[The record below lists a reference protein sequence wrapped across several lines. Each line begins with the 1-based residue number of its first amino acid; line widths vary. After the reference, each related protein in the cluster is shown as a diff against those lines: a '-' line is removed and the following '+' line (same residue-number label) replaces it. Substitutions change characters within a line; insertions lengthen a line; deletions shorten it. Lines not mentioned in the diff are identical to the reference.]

1 MHNDRRSVI
10 VWSGFLLNP
19 SETFIRNQALA
30 MQRFAPR
37 FAGVRYSRDS
47 LLTRGDCT
55 LVNDGSRA
63 GAFREAVFKTLAVP
77 PSYRRRIARLRP
89 ALIHAHH
96 GVNGA
101 LALPLARSLQVP
113 LVVTFHGA
121 DATVHKAPD
130 HYSLAHRAFRRRVER
145 LKTDVA
151 FFTAD
156 SAFIKQKLV
165 EKGYPGDKI
174 VVHHVGVD
182 LQQFR
187 SDPAIKREPVVLF
200 VGRLAE
206 KKGVEYLIRAMH
218 RVQAA
223 SPHLKLVI
231 IGDGELRDTLRPL
244 AADLLKNYEF
254 LGLQSSD
261 VVRQWMNRATALAVP
276 SVTAS
281 NGDCEGLPTVIQE
294 GMAMGVPV
302 VATRH
307 AGNCEAITE
316 GETGLTTAERDV
328 DLLASHIARLCSDQN
343 LRAKISANARR
354 AVQANLDI
362 RKQTAKLEDLYDRLL
377 SRFSNR
383 VDQGV
388 RARQVAV
395 AM

>member
-1 MHNDRRSVI
+1 M
-10 VWSGFLLNP
+10 LNP

-30 MQRFAPR
+30 MQRFQPH
-37 FAGVRYSRDS
+37 FVGVRYSRDS
-47 LLTRGDCT
+47 LLTREQCT
-55 LVNDGSRA
+55 LVNDGGRA

-77 PSYRRRIARLRP
+77 PSFRRRVARLCP

-101 LALPLARSLQVP
+101 LALPLARSLRLP

-130 HYSLAHRAFRRRVER
+130 HYSLAHRAFRRRVEQ

-165 EKGYPGDKI
+165 EKGYPADKI

-182 LQQFR
+182 LQKFKA
-187 SDPAIKREPVVLF
+187 DPAVKREPVVLF

-206 KKGVEYLIRAMH
+206 KKGIEYLIRAMH
-218 RVQAA
+218 QVQAA

-231 IGDGELRDTLRPL
+231 IGDGELRDSLRAL
-244 AADLLKNYEF
+244 AADMLKNYEF

-261 VVRQWMNRATALAVP
+261 VVRQWMNRATVLAVP

-294 GMAMGVPV
+294 GMAMGIPV

-307 AGNCEAITE
+307 AGNCEAITQ
-316 GETGLTTAERDV
+316 GVTGLTTAERDV
-328 DLLASHIARLCSDQN
+328 DLLASHIARLSSDEN
-343 LRAKISANARR
+343 LWARISANARR
-354 AVQANLDI
+354 AVELNLDI
-362 RKQTAKLEDLYDRLL
+362 RKQTARLEELYERLVSHAPIRL
-377 SRFSNR
+377 EQ
-383 VDQGV
+383 DV
-388 RARQVAV
+388 RTRQVAV
-395 AM
+395 AV